1 MAVRGYVQNYWDGWF
16 YYCEF
21 LAFCIGMNLQQK
33 LEQEIF
39 ANLIK
44 KMSVVHCQGPED
56 HAYYH
61 KA

>member
-39 ANLIK
+39 ANLMDEKEI
-44 KMSVVHCQGPED
+44 PF
-56 HAYYH
+56 YW
-61 KA
+61 